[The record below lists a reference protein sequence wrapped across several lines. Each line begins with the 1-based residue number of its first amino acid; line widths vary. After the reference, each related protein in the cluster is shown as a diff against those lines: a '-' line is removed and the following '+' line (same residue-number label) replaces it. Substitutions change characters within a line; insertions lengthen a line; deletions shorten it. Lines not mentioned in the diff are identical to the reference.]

1 MKLVRNRVYEL
12 VRREI
17 LSCSIMP
24 GAELRE
30 ADLAG
35 RFGVSKSPVRD
46 AMQKLELEGLVEIE
60 PRRGHRVRPISVSDA
75 EDVLEMRFILETA
88 CVRKV
93 ALGASDEE
101 LRDLDRYRDADLTS
115 IPVFTEYNRTFH
127 HRLAVLSRN
136 RRLAEDTARLME
148 LYERLCM
155 ISLAAIAD
163 RDGNEGPLRDH
174 NEIID
179 ALQARNGNAAAR
191 VVRRHIGKSQAQILR
206 ALESRPIVA

>member
-88 CVRKV
+88 CVRKA
-93 ALGASDEE
+93 ALVASDEE
-101 LRDLDRYRDADLTS
+101 LGDLDRYRDADS
-115 IPVFTEYNRTFH
+115 SSNAVFTEYNRTFH
-127 HRLAVLSRN
+127 NRLAMLSRN
-136 RRLAEDTARLME
+136 RRLAEETARLME

-163 RDGNEGPLRDH
+163 RGGSEGPLRDH

>member
-1 MKLVRNRVYEL
+1 MNLVRNRVYEL

-17 LSCSIMP
+17 LSCSILP
-24 GAELRE
+24 GSELRE
-30 ADLAG
+30 ADLAE

-60 PRRGHRVRPISVSDA
+60 PRRGHRVRPISIKDA
-75 EDVLEMRFILETA
+75 EDMLELRLILESA

-93 ALGASDEE
+93 AIVASDAE
-101 LRDLDRYRDADLTS
+101 LKALDRWRDADRS
-115 IPVFTEYNRTFH
+115 SMPVFVEYNRNFH
-127 HRLAVLSRN
+127 HHLAVLSQN
-136 RRLAEDTARLME
+136 RRLAEETRRVMD

-155 ISLAAIAD
+155 VSLSAIID
-163 RDGNEGPLRDH
+163 PGGSEGPLRDH

-191 VVRRHIGKSQAQILR
+191 VVRRHVGKSQSQILR
-206 ALESRPIVA
+206 ALERRSIVA